1 MQAGRGGSGR
11 IEHPGAS
18 RDFSVLGEADIA
30 AGSSGFGRGVR
41 SHGRG
46 RSSRR
51 PRSSEEGRL
60 TMVRRGLSTVAV
72 LAFLLSWAS
81 GNVRADLD
89 LLGNLN
95 ATGYNTNGGVSTGQG
110 TNYAVE
116 FTATASD
123 TVNSVQVVLTV
134 QAGVLPTVGIY
145 NATGGAM
152 GSLVGSFTDS
162 SLTPG
167 TAVTETFTGSAT
179 LTSGSNYFLVLD
191 STNDGY
197 YQPGSVCVVRG
208 LQRHEPQRPDAHVPG
223 LRCDI
228 RRCRREWVVFRIQCD
243 AELPAQWR
251 RRTVHACSRPRAI
264 LDGPRRTRRRA
275 APDGRLVAVATKRQS
290 IGRLTPRVG
299 GVRSPDGGLIAS
311 RDRPRPSVGSG
322 CRRPIRARAR
332 PSGPRRWRR
341 RRGPARA
348 ARGAAGRRTR
358 ARRRG
363 S

>member
-1 MQAGRGGSGR
+1 
-11 IEHPGAS
+11 
-18 RDFSVLGEADIA
+18 
-30 AGSSGFGRGVR
+30 
-41 SHGRG
+41 
-46 RSSRR
+46 
-51 PRSSEEGRL
+51 
-60 TMVRRGLSTVAV
+60 MVRRGLSTVAV

-145 NATGGAM
+145 NATGGAI

-197 YQPGSVCVVRG
+197 YQPGSYT
-208 LQRHEPQRPDAHVPG
+208 
-223 LRCDI
+223 
-228 RRCRREWVVFRIQCD
+228 W
-243 AELPAQWR
+243 
-251 RRTVHACSRPRAI
+251 S
-264 LDGPRRTRRRA
+264 
-275 APDGRLVAVATKRQS
+275 ATYSSTNLK
-290 IGRLTPRVG
+290 GLTPTSPGSDATYVAAGGSGSYSASNVMPSFQLNG
-299 GVRSPDGGLIAS
+299 GVEPFTPVRAPEPSSMVLAALGGGLLLTGGWLQS
-311 RDRPRPSVGSG
+311 RRNGNRS
-322 CRRPIRARAR
+322 
-332 PSGPRRWRR
+332 
-341 RRGPARA
+341 A
-348 ARGAAGRRTR
+348 A
-358 ARRRG
+358 
-363 S
+363 